1 MIEGRDPS
9 DEYAEERR
17 IWEFQDRVKGYD
29 YLAEYILQSSGL
41 KTEIYTL
48 RNEYKSWKTLYDDL
62 LIANNAAKNVIPKEE
77 GIGVE
82 QYKQLLDTYKKML
95 KEANDELEHERG
107 RLS

>member
-1 MIEGRDPS
+1 M
-9 DEYAEERR
+9 
-17 IWEFQDRVKGYD
+17 
-29 YLAEYILQSSGL
+29 
-41 KTEIYTL
+41 
-48 RNEYKSWKTLYDDL
+48 
-62 LIANNAAKNVIPKEE
+62 IPKEE